1 MSAGQES
8 TPREAKAALEARVRA
23 KALARADARTAKSLK
38 AKTRKRPP
46 KKRKSAAGGRK
57 TETKPPRQVQTGRGN
72 LWILMLLTFVGVVAA
87 AIEFPTF
94 IILACGMPPA
104 LVAALIDD
112 KPGRH
117 ASICVSAASLAGM
130 VPVLISLWMGDNSIV
145 MAMRLLSDVYVWFG
159 MYGTTAVGW
168 MLVWAC
174 PVASEIG
181 LAISATY
188 HTNKLRSYQKQL
200 IEEWGDVVAS

>member
-1 MSAGQES
+1 
-8 TPREAKAALEARVRA
+8 
-23 KALARADARTAKSLK
+23 
-38 AKTRKRPP
+38 
-46 KKRKSAAGGRK
+46 
-57 TETKPPRQVQTGRGN
+57 
-72 LWILMLLTFVGVVAA
+72 MLLTFVGVVAA

-117 ASICVSAASLAGM
+117 ASTCVSAATLAGM
-130 VPVLISLWMGDNSIV
+130 VPILISLWMGDNSIV
-145 MAMRLLSDVYVWFG
+145 MAMMLMSDVYVWFG
-159 MYGTTAVGW
+159 MYGATAVGW

-174 PVASEIG
+174 PLAAEIG
-181 LAISATY
+181 LAISATHRIY
-188 HTNKLRSYQKQL
+188 KLRSYQKQL